1 MKIFTSGIR
10 EKFGMIKFGFEVNR
24 DFYTRR
30 LRNFFAA
37 FGCCRESQSK
47 ALRFLSAQMN
57 YKS

>member
-30 LRNFFAA
+30 LRIFLHNLRLLPRIA
-37 FGCCRESQSK
+37 SK
-47 ALRFLSAQMN
+47 ALRFSSA
-57 YKS
+57 